1 MAIESPTAIA
11 RRPRTES
18 FPYDEFM
25 EGEALPIH
33 RAVVGL
39 PDVTTLERKAWART
53 GGSGAFI
60 QLQGTYESER
70 GIYVAD
76 IPGGGALEPEKH
88 LYEEEIFI
96 LEGRGTAQAW
106 QDDGPKLTF
115 EWGPGSVFAFPLN
128 TTHRLLNGGRDRVVF
143 MGVTTAPRVLNALED
158 LGAVFDNDYQPID
171 LYSLGENYFLT
182 RESKTTEGSYQQAIM
197 HTNFIPDSRRVLLDN
212 LERKV
217 AGGQLTGYRM
227 GKRFPHG
234 HISEWSSGRY
244 HKAHYHGP
252 GAILLGLDGEGYV
265 LAWDSR
271 FGARPYLD
279 GHGDQVRRVD
289 WGRNSIYS
297 PPNAYFHQHLN
308 TGAGPAK
315 HIAVYGA
322 RHPMGVGEMTEGD
335 EEWIGFRSYRD
346 GGTLIEYEDEDPK
359 VRQDFE
365 ATLRA
370 KGIEPTMPPVSY
382 RS

>member
-1 MAIESPTAIA
+1 MAIDSASEIG
-11 RRPRTES
+11 RRTRNES

-25 EGEALPIH
+25 EGEGLPIH
-33 RAVVGL
+33 RAVVGVG
-39 PDVTTLERKAWART
+39 DVTQLERKPWART

-60 QLQGTYESER
+60 QLDGTFESER
-70 GIYVAD
+70 GIYVGE

-96 LEGRGTAQAW
+96 LEGRGTAQVW
-106 QDDGPKLTF
+106 QGDGAKMTF
-115 EWGPGSVFAFPLN
+115 EWGPGSVFALPLN
-128 TTHRLLNGGRDRVVF
+128 TSHRLMNGGREPVVF
-143 MGVTTAPRVLNALED
+143 LGVTTAPRVINALED
-158 LGAVFDNDYQPID
+158 VPTIFNSDARPID
-171 LYSLGENYFLT
+171 LYALGDNYFLT
-182 RESKTTEGSYQQAIM
+182 RETKTTEGSYRQGMI
-197 HTNFIPDSRRVLLDN
+197 HTNFIPDSRRVLLDD

-265 LAWDSR
+265 LAWSSKL
-271 FGARPYLD
+271 GAHPYQD
-279 GHGDQVRRVD
+279 GHGDQVHRVD
-289 WGRNSIYS
+289 WGKHSIYS

-315 HIAVYGA
+315 YIAVYGA
-322 RHPMGVGEMTEGD
+322 RHPLGVRDLSEG
-335 EEWIGFRSYRD
+335 EEWKGFRSYRD
-346 GGTLIEYEDEDPK
+346 GGTLIEYEDEDPQI
-359 VRQDFE
+359 RADFE

-370 KGIEPTMPPVSY
+370 KGIEPKMPPVTY
-382 RS
+382 RT